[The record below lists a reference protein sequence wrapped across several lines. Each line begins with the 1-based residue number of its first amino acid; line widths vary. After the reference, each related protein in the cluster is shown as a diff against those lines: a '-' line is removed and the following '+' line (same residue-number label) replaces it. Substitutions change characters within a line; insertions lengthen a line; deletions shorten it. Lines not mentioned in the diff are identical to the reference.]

1 MKAVERRVFAM
12 SGQKERRWRR
22 AAAMIG
28 MVGLC
33 AGALGPIAWGAA
45 AWGQERGVT
54 PPKETIFARKILMD
68 SISQNMD
75 ELEAN
80 ASSPKVDLAEG
91 RSHADIVSVML
102 MAFPHLFPQTTN
114 EWKPN
119 VDRDPGSDT
128 YAAPEIWAHFADFY
142 KRTHDA
148 AQIAFKASRAETE
161 QAFKDQVAQLRVA
174 CDSCHGVYLKKD

>member
-1 MKAVERRVFAM
+1 M
-12 SGQKERRWRR
+12 SGQRRWRWPR
-22 AAAMIG
+22 VATMVG

-33 AGALGPIAWGAA
+33 AAVSGPIALGPA

-68 SISQNMD
+68 SISSNMD

-80 ASSPKVDLAEG
+80 VSSAKVDLAEG

-102 MAFPHLFPQTTN
+102 MAFPHLFPQNTN

-128 YAAPEIWAHFADFY
+128 YAAPEIWVRFADFY
-142 KRTHDA
+142 KRTKDA
-148 AQIAFKASRAETE
+148 AEIAYKASRAETE
-161 QAFKDQVAQLRVA
+161 QAFKEQVAQLRVA
-174 CDSCHGVYLKKD
+174 CDSCHGTYLKKD

>member
-1 MKAVERRVFAM
+1 M
-12 SGQKERRWRR
+12 SGQRRWRWLR
-22 AAAMIG
+22 VAT

-33 AGALGPIAWGAA
+33 AAVSGPIALGPA

-68 SISQNMD
+68 SISSNMD

-80 ASSPKVDLAEG
+80 ASSAKVDLAEG
-91 RSHADIVSVML
+91 RNHADIVSVML
-102 MAFPHLFPQTTN
+102 MAFPHLFPQNTN

-128 YAAPEIWAHFADFY
+128 YAAPEIWARFADFY
-142 KRTHDA
+142 KRAGDA

-161 QAFKDQVAQLRVA
+161 QAFKDEVAQLRVA

>member
-1 MKAVERRVFAM
+1 M
-12 SGQKERRWRR
+12 SGQRRWRWLR
-22 AAAMIG
+22 VATMVG

-33 AGALGPIAWGAA
+33 AAVSGPIALGPA

-68 SISQNMD
+68 SISSNMD

-80 ASSPKVDLAEG
+80 ASSAKVDLAEG
-91 RSHADIVSVML
+91 RNHADIVSVML
-102 MAFPHLFPQTTN
+102 MAFPHLFPLNTN

-128 YAAPEIWAHFADFY
+128 YAAPEIWTRFADFY
-142 KRTHDA
+142 KRTKDA
-148 AQIAFKASRAETE
+148 AEIAYKASRAETE
-161 QAFKDQVAQLRVA
+161 QAFKEQVAQLRVA
-174 CDSCHGVYLKKD
+174 CDSCHGTYLKKD